1 MVRRTF
7 LLYAIRALASVVFQA
22 KLILSENYKYFS
34 DEKFIS
40 QRVPANR
47 NPEDDSTNFCTKI
60 LLDIKLK
67 PNFVNHKVIVM

>member
-22 KLILSENYKYFS
+22 KPILSEKHKYFS

-40 QRVPANR
+40 QWLPANR
-47 NPEDDSTNFCTKI
+47 NPEDVSTNFCTKI